1 MGDDR
6 TGLLGVPRATLEAY
20 LARLGQPRYRA
31 DQVLGWV
38 HARGV
43 LDPAAMTDLPRALR
57 EALAADFGA
66 EPDTRLV
73 ATETS
78 SDGTVKVTVGLA
90 DGAATEAVLIPEAV
104 EETGDEAAEE
114 TGDEADEDDAPAPR
128 SAREAP
134 ECARPSPVAY
144 TLCLSSQIGC
154 AFGCAFCRSGSR
166 GFVRHLAS
174 REILAQLHWARNAL
188 GGRGHVTRLVL
199 MGIGEPLHNLDGVL
213 PALRLLTDARAAA
226 FSGRRVTV
234 STVGLPEGIRR
245 LADAFG
251 GRIALAWSLHAA
263 DEKTRR
269 RLLPVAARRPVRE
282 TLEALRDV
290 PLPPRR
296 RITVECVLADGVND
310 TEGHARDVAR
320 LLGGLRCKV
329 NLIPFNPWREP
340 GGASGPATT
349 TDGEPLRPPATSRI
363 EAFREVLAAAGLSA
377 FVRKPRGADILAAC
391 GQLLGSAD
399 LSRDGRWD
407 S

>member
-1 MGDDR
+1 MEDAR
-6 TGLLGVPRATLEAY
+6 TGLLGIPRETLEACIG
-20 LARLGQPRYRA
+20 RLGQPRYRA

-38 HARGV
+38 YARGV
-43 LDPAAMTDLPRALR
+43 VNPAAMTDLPRALR
-57 EALAADFGA
+57 EALAAEFGA
-66 EPDTRLV
+66 QLDTRPT

-78 SDGTVKVTVGLA
+78 ADGTVKVTVGLA
-90 DGAATEAVLIPEAV
+90 DGGATEAVLIPETV
-104 EETGDEAAEE
+104 DEDDDETP
-114 TGDEADEDDAPAPR
+114 EDDAPDSR
-128 SAREAP
+128 SGRTAGQG
-134 ECARPSPVAY
+134 ARPASAAY
-144 TLCLSSQIGC
+144 TLCLSSQVGC

-166 GFVRHLAS
+166 GLVRHLAG
-174 REILAQLHWARNAL
+174 REILAQLHWARAFL
-188 GGRGHVTRLVL
+188 AGRGSIARIVL
-199 MGIGEPLHNLDGVL
+199 MGIGEPLHNPGGVL

-234 STVGLPEGIRR
+234 STVGLPEGLRR

-263 DEKTRR
+263 DEATRR

-282 TLEALRDV
+282 TLEALRDH

-296 RITVECVLADGVND
+296 RITIECVLAGGVND
-310 TEGHARDVAR
+310 TERHARDVAR

-340 GGASGPATT
+340 AGAAGAAAT
-349 TDGEPLRPPATSRI
+349 TDGEPLRPPEPERV
-363 EAFREVLAAAGLSA
+363 EAYRRVLAAAGLSA

-391 GQLLGSAD
+391 GQLLGRAD
-399 LSRDGRWD
+399 LSRGGRWD